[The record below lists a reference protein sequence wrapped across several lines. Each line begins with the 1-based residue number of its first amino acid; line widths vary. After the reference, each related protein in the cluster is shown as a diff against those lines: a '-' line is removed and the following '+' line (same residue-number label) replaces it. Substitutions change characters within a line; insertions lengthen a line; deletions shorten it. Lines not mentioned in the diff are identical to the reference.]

1 MVVPRL
7 VTPIPSNRNYF
18 FIGPIA
24 QSGITF
30 RFLRKP
36 QVSGIEHPT
45 LSHFFLL
52 QRERTRLP
60 RKRSILSATRRMDSN
75 RNVVSSN
82 VIEASNSFGAESL
95 AGPIDGGPLAQ
106 PGRASGFYRPL
117 MVGRY
122 RNVVSSNTLE
132 AGASAG
138 FREGSLAWPISSRQ
152 QNRKEVNKNGN
163 CI

>member
-60 RKRSILSATRRMDSN
+60 RKRSILSATQRMDSN

-82 VIEASNSFGAESL
+82 VIEASNSFSAESL
-95 AGPIDGGPLAQ
+95 AGPINSGPLAQ
-106 PGRASGFYRPL
+106 SGLEHSAFSSL
-117 MVGRY
+117 E
-122 RNVVSSNTLE
+122 RNRGVVSSNTLE